1 MHIFATNK
9 TKMIMK
15 KVLLLLFVFS
25 LAFHV
30 QGQVSVTIGDVE
42 RGEGTIFVPVEAD
55 FSSGICA
62 FDLFVNFDEA
72 VLEFTGIAN
81 VAALPGDDIQFNTVT
96 PSQAK
101 ISWFDLTDDGTTF
114 AGKLF
119 YLGFTNHGGD
129 SDIDFD
135 ADTEFGDCDGL
146 ALPPGDVTLTG
157 GSVTTVPVPL
167 GRWALIIGAG
177 LIVLFVVL
185 RATRVI

>member
-1 MHIFATNK
+1 
-9 TKMIMK
+9 MK

-25 LAFHV
+25 LALNV
-30 QGQVSVTIGDVE
+30 QGQMSVTIGDVE

-55 FSSGICA
+55 FSAGICA
-62 FDLFVNFDEA
+62 FDLYINYDQD
-72 VLEFTGIAN
+72 VLTFTGIAKP
-81 VAALPGDDIQFNTVT
+81 ADLPGDQIQFNEVT

-101 ISWFDLTDDGTTF
+101 ISWFDFSDEGTTF
-114 AGKLF
+114 AGKLL

-129 SDIDFD
+129 TDIDFD
-135 ADTEFGDCDGL
+135 AATEFGDCDGL
-146 ALPPGDVTLTG
+146 AVPPGDVTLTG

-177 LIVLFVVL
+177 LILFFVVL